1 MPAIDQSRVLIIA
14 TDGFEQDELFK
25 PREALI
31 DAGAKVT
38 LASPKTDS
46 IQGMQGDIDKA
57 KTILPDMTLDQVD
70 PDDYDALVIPGGT
83 INSDKMRVQED
94 AQRIAKAFFSADKT
108 VAAICHGPWLLAE
121 ADLVAGRTLTS
132 YESIRTDLRNAG
144 AEVVDKEVNVD
155 GRLITSRKPGDIPA
169 FTEALI
175 RSIEAG

>member
-57 KTILPDMTLDQVD
+57 
-70 PDDYDALVIPGGT
+70 
-83 INSDKMRVQED
+83 R
-94 AQRIAKAFFSADKT
+94 
-108 VAAICHGPWLLAE
+108 
-121 ADLVAGRTLTS
+121 
-132 YESIRTDLRNAG
+132 
-144 AEVVDKEVNVD
+144 
-155 GRLITSRKPGDIPA
+155 
-169 FTEALI
+169 
-175 RSIEAG
+175 RSCPT